1 MEARHRRPSER
12 RETMMADDGLST
24 RSQEHHGERK
34 PSMMGLVKG
43 LYSSSDVVLLL
54 HHANMTLIHLEL
66 D

>member
-1 MEARHRRPSER
+1 
-12 RETMMADDGLST
+12 MADDGLST